1 MDDPFG
7 CLRDVELGG
16 LDLHKLTSEMAEKKF
31 DELPRI
37 DHCPSCG
44 VLVVCLATEFCRECP
59 KCHGLFEYGED
70 HFQEVSSGR
79 SDESTAYFKK
89 GSPKMGNL

>member
-16 LDLHKLTSEMAEKKF
+16 LDLHKLSSEISEKKF

-37 DHCPSCG
+37 NHCPSCE
-44 VLVVCLATEFCRECP
+44 VQLLHLATEFCREFP
-59 KCHGLFEYGED
+59 KCHRVFEYGDD

-79 SDESTAYFKK
+79 SEPSAY
-89 GSPKMGNL
+89 L